1 MTYTKQMAYEQMA
14 YGAAEQQQPPKYGP
28 QQQPQPAGTQPQPVG
43 TQPADQAVE
52 DHAATSD
59 GIDDVLDELEEDG
72 IEYAELLSKNRQSG
86 GQ

>member
-1 MTYTKQMAYEQMA
+1 MTNMKEVYRPQVV

-52 DHAATSD
+52 DHADASD

-72 IEYAELLSKNRQSG
+72 IEYAELLEKNRQSG